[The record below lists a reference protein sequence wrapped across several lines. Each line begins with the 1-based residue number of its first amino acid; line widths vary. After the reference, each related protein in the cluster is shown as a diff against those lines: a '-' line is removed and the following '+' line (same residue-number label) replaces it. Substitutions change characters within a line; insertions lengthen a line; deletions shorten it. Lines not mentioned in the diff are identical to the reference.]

1 VLAFT
6 KAYPLDLRQ
15 QDTAVADLKTLRIA
29 EAVFALPSFLEY
41 REPFGVGLVECLI
54 YSVG

>member
-1 VLAFT
+1 MLAFT

>member
-1 VLAFT
+1 MIDILLIS
-6 KAYPLDLRQ
+6 KP
-15 QDTAVADLKTLRIA
+15 LRIA

-41 REPFGVGLVECLI
+41 REPFGVGLVDASI